1 MLACPPHSFSP
12 QRTRT
17 WKDDHLDPGLRSTC
31 RAAGHTEVEAG
42 VGSCDG
48 RDEQCGDVCVLR
60 PGLPHSEKG
69 ELPPEGPRQAGMA
82 RVGGRGIKGRGKH
95 KANIRA
101 QLDTKGGRARQQTT
115 RLTATTCQEDD

>member
-1 MLACPPHSFSP
+1 M
-12 QRTRT
+12 
-17 WKDDHLDPGLRSTC
+17 DPGLRSAR
-31 RAAGHTEVEAG
+31 RAGGHTEVEAG
-42 VGSCDG
+42 VSSCDG

-101 QLDTKGGRARQQTT
+101 QPDTNQGGWSQTANHEADSCYLPGGCLS
-115 RLTATTCQEDD
+115 RLPSWK